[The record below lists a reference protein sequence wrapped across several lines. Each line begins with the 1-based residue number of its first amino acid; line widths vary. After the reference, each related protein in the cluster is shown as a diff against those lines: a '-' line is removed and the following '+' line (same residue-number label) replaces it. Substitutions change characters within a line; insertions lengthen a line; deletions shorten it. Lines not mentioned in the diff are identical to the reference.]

1 MKKLIS
7 LFIPLVLAA
16 AVGVAQV
23 DLSGMTYDELV
34 ELKDQL
40 NLAMWNSEEWEEVVV
55 PQGLWIVGE
64 DIPVGHY
71 TIKPVDGNIATVVY
85 GCKLKENKANLE
97 KFTSSSRYDEIIS
110 PSYRYYSQGDKD
122 TIDIDMQYG
131 YYVEIEDSSVV
142 FTPYTGKPTLGFK
155 KKTGSTSTGSTTAQ
169 VTPPKT
175 TPRPQTTPYIDNSTG
190 RRYIYIDYKNV
201 ARNPELYKNT
211 KVFLKGKV
219 VQVVGSRTRGYDIR
233 LATSGGFDDI
243 YYIVVTAEKT
253 PSFNILEGD
262 NLFVLCTLGGD
273 YTYKAVLGNEI
284 TLPLATAD
292 SISLQE

>member
-1 MKKLIS
+1 
-7 LFIPLVLAA
+7 
-16 AVGVAQV
+16 
-23 DLSGMTYDELV
+23 
-34 ELKDQL
+34 
-40 NLAMWNSEEWEEVVV
+40 MWNSEEWEEVVV
-55 PQGLWIVGE
+55 PQGLWVVGE

-71 TIKPVDGNIATVVY
+71 TIKPIDGTEATVIY
-85 GCKLKENKANLE
+85 GIELNENQAGVNKY
-97 KFTSSSRYDEIIS
+97 KSSSRYDDITS
-110 PSYRYYSQGDKD
+110 SSYKYYSQGDKEW
-122 TIDIDMQYG
+122 IDIDMRDG
-131 YYVEIEDSSVV
+131 YYVEIKYSSVV

-175 TPRPQTTPYIDNSTG
+175 TPRPQTTPYIDNTG

-233 LATSGGFDDI
+233 LATSGSFDDI
-243 YYIVVTAEKT
+243 YYIVVPAEKT

-262 NLFVLCTLGGD
+262 NLFVLCKLDGD
-273 YTYKAVLGNEI
+273 YTYTAVLGNEI